1 MSSTPRYVQQ
11 LPLASSCKPQKT
23 PAAQYEGIFTPV
35 FRGSPWAVSKPH
47 NYVLF
52 EWDTY
57 LSSVMSAVTDKW
69 TAASNIVRMTKSLN
83 YQGFVAGEI
92 DSLVLQTLDCS
103 RVAANPG

>member
-11 LPLASSCKPQKT
+11 LPLASSCKPHKT
-23 PAAQYEGIFTPV
+23 SAAQYEGIFTPV

-57 LSSVMSAVTDKW
+57 LSSFMAAVTDKW
-69 TAASNIVRMTKSLN
+69 TAASNIIRMTKSLN
-83 YQGFVAGEI
+83 YLGFVAGEI
-92 DSLVLQTLDCS
+92 DSLGCKLLLAC
-103 RVAANPG
+103 R

>member
-11 LPLASSCKPQKT
+11 RSLASSCESHKT
-23 PAAQYEGIFTPV
+23 SAAQYEGIFTPV

-57 LSSVMSAVTDKW
+57 LSSFMSAVTDKW

-92 DSLVLQTLDCS
+92 DSPCCKLLLAC
-103 RVAANPG
+103 R

>member
-11 LPLASSCKPQKT
+11 PFASSCKPQKT
-23 PAAQYEGIFTPV
+23 SAAQYEGIFTPV

-57 LSSVMSAVTDKW
+57 LSSFMAAVTDKW

-92 DSLVLQTLDCS
+92 DSLCCRLAC
-103 RVAANPG
+103 R